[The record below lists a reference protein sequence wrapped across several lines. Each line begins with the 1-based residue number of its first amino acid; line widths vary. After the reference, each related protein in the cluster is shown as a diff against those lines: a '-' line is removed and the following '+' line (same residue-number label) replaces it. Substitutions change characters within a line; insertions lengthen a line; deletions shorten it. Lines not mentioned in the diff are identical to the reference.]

1 MSQLATQ
8 IDAILRPRCQ
18 RGGSLR
24 LSDANCWARDLRLD
38 CAPRGSTNGSLLTP
52 STMLFAAH
60 FDYDGAANRTF
71 IAPDGT
77 KLIRQATSAVIDP
90 ISSTIDQSVY
100 RLNSAVPS
108 SIRVPRIL
116 PSNFTAVIPN
126 FSSGLHAVVVDMA
139 DEVTIH
145 QVSYFNSGGRF
156 KLVPPTDPLFLK
168 FHQGVYVGDSSSAVY
183 LVLPNQ
189 TILIGCL
196 SKSGYVMSPPQQ
208 HTTGHFVTANIA
220 AIEAAMKAAGIDEPL
235 RYANLSN
242 VTADI
247 GDGITPMQPVATVSR
262 VQSLLT
268 LANSWRRRIVAAGKA
283 VPPIA
288 AATTAGG
295 KVRGVMAQIETMKG
309 LV

>member
-1 MSQLATQ
+1 
-8 IDAILRPRCQ
+8 
-18 RGGSLR
+18 
-24 LSDANCWARDLRLD
+24 
-38 CAPRGSTNGSLLTP
+38 
-52 STMLFAAH
+52 MLFAAH

-71 IAPDGT
+71 VAPDGT
-77 KLIRQATSAVIDP
+77 KHIRQATSAVVDP

-156 KLVPPTDPLFLK
+156 KFVPPTDPLFLK

-268 LANSWRRRIVAAGKA
+268 LANSWRQRIVAAGKA